1 MRNAELYAMALKR
14 SEAAAGVLGI
24 GDKIAGAV
32 QETIDEFEK
41 VATVLFGQMQKA
53 NLDMTKRPMAVAHVA
68 VLSRILEILAGT
80 DRAERLF
87 KRGTELVG

>member
-1 MRNAELYAMALKR
+1 MLFR
-14 SEAAAGVLGI
+14 S
-24 GDKIAGAV
+24 
-32 QETIDEFEK
+32 
-41 VATVLFGQMQKA
+41 QMQKA
-53 NLDMTKRPMAVAHVA
+53 NLDMTKRPMATAHVA